1 LVWSGFSSQSE
12 GKGEGTQKREKI
24 EEETQGEEK
33 IDKWKRGKG
42 KGKACKHWG
51 TSFVV
56 WACSLFRAC
65 SLFKAFYPSSP
76 PFFLRPISL
85 VRYISLEP

>member
-1 LVWSGFSSQSE
+1 MNSE
-12 GKGEGTQKREKI
+12 AEKKVDEKI

-33 IDKWKRGKG
+33 IEKWKRGKG

-65 SLFKAFYPSSP
+65 SLFKAFYPSFP
-76 PFFLRPISL
+76 PSSFGLSRSFGIS
-85 VRYISLEP
+85 RWSLNL